1 VRVYEEES
9 AAAGRSPWA
18 KGKYKAARGL
28 QANPKP
34 RGKTLGNLAIENREH
49 KLKAKGCTRIT

>member
-1 VRVYEEES
+1 MKKKVLLRT
-9 AAAGRSPWA
+9 

-34 RGKTLGNLAIENREH
+34 RGKTLGDLAIENQEH
-49 KLKAKGCTRIT
+49 KLKAKGFTRIT

>member
-1 VRVYEEES
+1 MKKKVLLRT
-9 AAAGRSPWA
+9 

-34 RGKTLGNLAIENREH
+34 RGKTLGDLAIENQEH
-49 KLKAKGCTRIT
+49 KGFTRIT